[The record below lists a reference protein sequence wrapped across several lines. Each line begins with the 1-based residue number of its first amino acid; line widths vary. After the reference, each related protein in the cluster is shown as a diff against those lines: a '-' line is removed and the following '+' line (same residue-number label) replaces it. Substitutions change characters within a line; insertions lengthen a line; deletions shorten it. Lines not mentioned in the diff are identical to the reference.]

1 MYVCCILLLVTQA
14 SSFTSASP
22 EMTTIETDIE
32 FVKLCALV
40 VFLSDLFHVIYVL
53 YLYVVWNSG
62 ITICTLGSYP
72 MGRMM

>member
-14 SSFTSASP
+14 SSLFTSASP

-40 VFLSDLFHVIYVL
+40 VFLIRFVSRYICVILVCRLEFRDY
-53 YLYVVWNSG
+53 YMHAWIISNG
-62 ITICTLGSYP
+62 
-72 MGRMM
+72 